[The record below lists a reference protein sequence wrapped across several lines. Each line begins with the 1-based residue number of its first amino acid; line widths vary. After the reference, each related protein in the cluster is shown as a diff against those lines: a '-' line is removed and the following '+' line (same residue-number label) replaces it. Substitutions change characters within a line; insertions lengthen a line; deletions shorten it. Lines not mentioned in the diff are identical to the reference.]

1 LLNGGMGAK
10 VVDQYLIVAAQE
22 LILFAVVGFI
32 IGGLD
37 DLLIDM
43 IWISRSLWRRF
54 TVYPFHRRANAQS
67 LAKPAEPGRIIVFVA
82 AWDESAVIGRMLR
95 HAVSTFDHDDFRIYV
110 GCYPND
116 RATIDAVRAVGSPHI
131 RLVVGR
137 HSGPTTKAD
146 CLNTLW
152 RALERDEVTEGL
164 RAKAVVLH
172 DAEDIVH
179 SAELRVFDTLIERF
193 ALVQLP
199 VLPLADSQSR
209 WISGHYSD
217 EFAEA
222 HGKTIVVREA
232 IGAAIPAAGVGCAF
246 SRDLLA
252 RVAALRNGEPFDRD
266 SLTEDYEIGLRLA
279 AFGERGAFVRLPG
292 AGRHSMVG
300 VRAHFPATLDAAV
313 RQKSRWITGIA
324 LAGWDR
330 LGWQGGWAEGWMRLH
345 DRRALIGAVVLLAG
359 YAALVLTACS
369 WVSHWLLA
377 TSKPLSTPTLD
388 LLLSLSGMILLWR
401 LAVRCAFV
409 TAAYGWREGLR
420 AIPRAV
426 IGNVIAIMAARRAL
440 WLYLR
445 MRRDGIVRWEKT
457 AHAFPDVLPAE

>member
-1 LLNGGMGAK
+1 MDIWLN
-10 VVDQYLIVAAQE
+10 IAAHE
-22 LILFAVVGFI
+22 LILFAAIGFL
-32 IGGLD
+32 IGGVD
-37 DLLIDM
+37 DFVIDC
-43 IWISRSLWRRF
+43 IWIFRTAWRQL
-54 TVYPFHRRANAQS
+54 TVYSVNQRVDATTLNPPTA
-67 LAKPAEPGRIIVFVA
+67 PGRMIVFVA
-82 AWDESAVIGRMLR
+82 AWDEAAVIGRMIE
-95 HAVSTFDHDDFRIYV
+95 HAVRTFDHLDYRIYV

-116 RATIDAVRAVGSPHI
+116 SATIAAVNAVASQ
-131 RLVVGR
+131 RVRVVVGDVP
-137 HSGPTTKAD
+137 GPTTKAD
-146 CLNTLW
+146 CLNTVW
-152 RALERDEVTEGL
+152 RALIHDEAVEGF
-164 RAKAVVLH
+164 RAKAIVLH

-199 VLPLADSQSR
+199 VLPLPDARSR
-209 WISGHYSD
+209 WIGGHYSD

-252 RVAALRNGEPFDRD
+252 RVANDRNGEPFDRD

-279 AFGERGAFVRLPG
+279 EFGGRGAFVRLPG
-292 AGRHSMVG
+292 EQSHAMVG
-300 VRAHFPATLDAAV
+300 VRAHFPATLEAAV

-330 LGWQGGWAEGWMRLH
+330 LGWRGGWAEGWMRLH

-359 YAALVLTACS
+359 YLALVLTTGLA
-369 WVSHWLLA
+369 VSHVALGTAAPA
-377 TSKPLSTPTLD
+377 TTPMLEN
-388 LLLSLSGMILLWR
+388 LLSLSGLILLWR
-401 LAVRCAFV
+401 LTVRCFFV
-409 TAAYGWREGLR
+409 TRAYGWREGLR

-445 MRRDGIVRWEKT
+445 MRREGVVRWDKT
-457 AHAFPDVLPAE
+457 AHAFPDVMPAE

>member
-1 LLNGGMGAK
+1 MDHLLS
-10 VVDQYLIVAAQE
+10 VAVYE
-22 LILFAVVGFI
+22 LTLFAVIGFI
-32 IGGLD
+32 VGGVD
-37 DLLIDM
+37 DLIVDM
-43 IWISRSLWRRF
+43 IWLVRSLWRRVF
-54 TVYPFHRRANAQS
+54 VYPFHHRANAGT
-67 LAKPAEPGRIIVFVA
+67 LAKPESPGRIIVFIA
-82 AWDESAVIGRMLR
+82 AWDESAVIGRMLD
-95 HAVSTFDHDDFRIYV
+95 HALKAFDHDNYRIYI

-116 RATIDAVRAVGSPHI
+116 RATVAAVRAVGSRYV
-131 RLVVGR
+131 RLVVGER
-137 HSGPTTKAD
+137 PGPTTKAD

-152 RALERDEVTEGL
+152 HALLHDEAVDGF

-199 VLPLADSQSR
+199 VLPLVDSQSR

-252 RVAALRNGEPFDRD
+252 RVAAQRGGEPFDRD

-279 AFGERGAFVRLPG
+279 SFGGRGAFVRLPG

-330 LGWQGGWAEGWMRLH
+330 LGWQGGWAEVWMRLH

-359 YAALVLTACS
+359 YAALVLTSGLWAA
-369 WVSHWLLA
+369 HWMFGTARPA
-377 TSKPLSTPTLD
+377 TTASLD
-388 LLLSLSGMILLWR
+388 FLLSISGMILLWR

-409 TAAYGWREGLR
+409 TFAYGWREGIR

-445 MRRDGIVRWEKT
+445 MRRDGIVRWDKT
-457 AHAFPDVLPAE
+457 AHAFPDVMPAE

>member
-1 LLNGGMGAK
+1 MYRGVQILADIVNA
-10 VVDQYLIVAAQE
+10 VVHE
-22 LILFAVVGFI
+22 LTLFAVIGFI
-32 IGGLD
+32 IGGID
-37 DLLIDM
+37 DLIIDM
-43 IWISRSLWRRF
+43 IWIARSLWRRAF
-54 TVYPFHRRANAQS
+54 IYPFHRRADAGTLAPPQS
-67 LAKPAEPGRIIVFVA
+67 PGRIIVFVA
-82 AWDESAVIGRMLR
+82 AWDESAVIGRMLS
-95 HAVSTFDHDDFRIYV
+95 HALASFDHDDYRIYV

-116 RATIDAVRAVGSPHI
+116 AATIKAVRATNSPNL
-131 RLVVGR
+131 RVVIGDQP
-137 HSGPTTKAD
+137 GPTTKAD

-152 RALERDEVTEGL
+152 HALLHDEAVEGF

-199 VLPLADSQSR
+199 VLPLADSRSR

-222 HGKTIVVREA
+222 HGKTLVVREA

-252 RVAALRNGEPFDRD
+252 RVAAQRGGDPFDRD

-292 AGRHSMVG
+292 AGRRSMVG

-330 LGWQGGWAEGWMRLH
+330 LGWQGGWAESWMRLH
-345 DRRALIGAVVLLAG
+345 DRRALIGAVVMMAG
-359 YAALVLTACS
+359 YAALVLS
-369 WVSHWLLA
+369 GGMWVAHWIISS
-377 TSKPLSTPTLD
+377 SKPSMSLTLD
-388 LLLSLSGMILLWR
+388 LLLSISGMILLWR
-401 LAVRCAFV
+401 LAVRSAFV
-409 TAAYGWREGLR
+409 TYAYGWREGLR

-440 WLYLR
+440 WLYVR
-445 MRRDGIVRWEKT
+445 MRRDGIVRWDKT
-457 AHAFPDVLPAE
+457 AHTFPDVMPAE

>member
-1 LLNGGMGAK
+1 MDYWLS
-10 VVDQYLIVAAQE
+10 IAAYE
-22 LILFAVVGFI
+22 LTLFAAIGFL
-32 IGGLD
+32 IGGFD
-37 DLLIDM
+37 DFVIDC
-43 IWISRSLWRRF
+43 IWIARTLWRRF
-54 TVYPFHRRANAQS
+54 TVYRVNPRVNITT
-67 LAKPAEPGRIIVFVA
+67 LNPPTKLGPIIVFVA
-82 AWDESAVIGRMLR
+82 AWDEAAVIGRMID
-95 HAVSTFDHDDFRIYV
+95 HAVRTFDHPDYRIYV

-116 RATIDAVRAVGSPHI
+116 AATISAVNAVASSKV
-131 RLVVGR
+131 RVVVGDVP
-137 HSGPTTKAD
+137 GPTTKAD

-152 RALERDEVTEGL
+152 RALLRDEHVEGF

-199 VLPLADSQSR
+199 VLPLPDPRSR
-209 WISGHYSD
+209 WIGGHYSD

-246 SRDLLA
+246 ARDLLE
-252 RVAALRNGEPFDRD
+252 RVANDRGGAPFDRD

-279 AFGERGAFVRLPG
+279 EFGGRGAFVRLSG
-292 AGRHSMVG
+292 AGAHAMVG
-300 VRAHFPATLDAAV
+300 VRAHFPATLEAAV

-330 LGWQGGWAEGWMRLH
+330 LGWRGGWAEGWMRLH

-359 YAALVLTACS
+359 YASLVLTIAL
-369 WVSHWLLA
+369 VVIHKVFGTAPPA
-377 TSKPLSTPTLD
+377 TTPMLEYI
-388 LLLSLSGMILLWR
+388 LSLSGLILLWR
-401 LAVRCAFV
+401 LAVRCFFV
-409 TAAYGWREGLR
+409 TRAYGWREGLR

-445 MRRDGIVRWEKT
+445 MRREGVVRWDKT
-457 AHAFPDVLPAE
+457 AHAFPDVMPAE

>member
-1 LLNGGMGAK
+1 
-10 VVDQYLIVAAQE
+10 VDQYFIVAVQE
-22 LILFAVVGFI
+22 LTLFAVIGFI
-32 IGGLD
+32 LGGLD
-37 DLLIDM
+37 DLIVDM
-43 IWISRSLWRRF
+43 IWIGRSLWRRF
-54 TVYPFHRRANAQS
+54 AVYPFHRRANAKT
-67 LAKPAEPGRIIVFVA
+67 LAKPRRPGRIIVFVA
-82 AWDESAVIGRMLR
+82 AWDESAVIGRMLQ
-95 HAVSTFDHDDFRIYV
+95 HAVTTFDHDDFRIYV

-116 RATIDAVRAVGSPHI
+116 PATIAAVRSVGSPHI
-131 RLVVGR
+131 HVVVGDR
-137 HSGPTTKAD
+137 PGPTTKAD

-152 RALERDEVTEGL
+152 RALSRDEAIQGFE
-164 RAKAVVLH
+164 AKAVVLH

-179 SAELRVFDTLIERF
+179 SAELRVFDTLTERF

-199 VLPLADSQSR
+199 VLPLVDAQSR
-209 WISGHYSD
+209 WIGGHYSD

-252 RVAALRNGEPFDRD
+252 RVAAERGGEPFDRD

-279 AFGERGAFVRLPG
+279 AFGGRGAFVRLPG
-292 AGRHSMVG
+292 TGRHSMVG
-300 VRAHFPATLDAAV
+300 IRAHFPNTLAAAV

-330 LGWQGGWAEGWMRLH
+330 LGWQGGWAESWMRLH

-359 YAALVLTACS
+359 YTALVLTAGL
-369 WVSHWLLA
+369 WASHFMLA
-377 TSKPLSTPTLD
+377 TRLPSSSPTLD
-388 LLLSLSGMILLWR
+388 LLLSLSGLILLWR

-409 TAAYGWREGLR
+409 TYAYGWREGLR

-440 WLYLR
+440 SLYLR
-445 MRRDGIVRWEKT
+445 MRHDGVVRWDKT
-457 AHAFPDVLPAE
+457 AHAFPDAMPAE

>member
-1 LLNGGMGAK
+1 M
-10 VVDQYLIVAAQE
+10 
-22 LILFAVVGFI
+22 
-32 IGGLD
+32 
-37 DLLIDM
+37 
-43 IWISRSLWRRF
+43 
-54 TVYPFHRRANAQS
+54 
-67 LAKPAEPGRIIVFVA
+67 PG
-82 AWDESAVIGRMLR
+82 
-95 HAVSTFDHDDFRIYV
+95 
-110 GCYPND
+110 D
-116 RATIDAVRAVGSPHI
+116 RP
-131 RLVVGR
+131 
-137 HSGPTTKAD
+137 GPTTKAD

-152 RALERDEVTEGL
+152 RALLHDELAQGF

-199 VLPLADSQSR
+199 VLPLTDKGSR
-209 WISGHYSD
+209 WISGHYTD

-222 HGKTIVVREA
+222 HGKTMVVREA

-252 RVAALRNGEPFDRD
+252 RVAAQRGGEPFDRD

-279 AFGERGAFVRLPG
+279 DSGERGAFVRLPG
-292 AGRHSMVG
+292 TGQQSMVG
-300 VRAHFPATLDAAV
+300 VRAHFPSTLDAAV

-330 LGWQGGWAEGWMRLH
+330 LGWQGGWAESWMRLH

-359 YAALVLTACS
+359 YAALVLTAGL
-369 WVSHWLLA
+369 WISHVLLA
-377 TSKPLSTPTLD
+377 TAKPASTATLD
-388 LLLSLSGMILLWR
+388 LLLSISGMILLWR

-409 TAAYGWREGLR
+409 TFSYGWREGLR

-426 IGNVIAIMAARRAL
+426 IGNVIAIMAARRAV
-440 WLYLR
+440 WLYVR
-445 MRRDGIVRWEKT
+445 MRRDGVVRWDKT
-457 AHAFPDVLPAE
+457 AHAFPDALPAE